1 MEIVHQNAISLAW
14 MGDAIMTMYVRKHF
28 LLKGIQNPH
37 KLQRMSAKVCS
48 AKGQSV
54 ILDTLIQE
62 DFFNADEKEILRRGR
77 NESPHTKAK
86 NATSEQYMKATA
98 LEACLGYLYLY
109 DHAERLNVLMDRIIQ
124 LGDQL

>member
-62 DFFNADEKEILRRGR
+62 DFFNADEKEILCMVSVSGADGAARPGGGVSRRGF
-77 NESPHTKAK
+77 
-86 NATSEQYMKATA
+86 
-98 LEACLGYLYLY
+98 L
-109 DHAERLNVLMDRIIQ
+109 RL
-124 LGDQL
+124 

>member
-14 MGDAIMTMYVRKHF
+14 MGDAIMTMYVRK
-28 LLKGIQNPH
+28 Q
-37 KLQRMSAKVCS
+37 VCS

-77 NESPHTKAK
+77 NASPHTKAK